1 MAASLGFEYWLS
13 PSTAGKEE
21 ETEGWPL
28 GLLLHE
34 EKSGDKTPVWQRTSF
49 CQRTLKKRRNERGKV
64 QGEVRRS
71 VMEGEGVRIS

>member
-34 EKSGDKTPVWQRTSF
+34 EKFRGLDPSLAENHLLPEDIEEEKERERKSS
-49 CQRTLKKRRNERGKV
+49 RR
-64 QGEVRRS
+64 GEK
-71 VMEGEGVRIS
+71 ECDGG